1 VLIRQEDPSDAGQDD
16 EDEGE
21 FSPAVTL
28 AMGVLPGSAA
38 VVAGGVAARSRWNPV
53 GGLSLTTRQAIQVAV
68 AGTLAI
74 LAGRELSQAR
84 YYWAV
89 IAAFIAFSGT
99 ATRSETFIKATN
111 RVVGTLLGLG
121 AGIGLAHLTA
131 GHTYGI
137 LAVVVVSMTCGF
149 YLVSVSYAAMIFFVT
164 IMVSQLY
171 SELHEFSASLL
182 MLRLEETAIG
192 AAIGIAVALVV
203 LPTSTRDTVNSARS
217 SYYTALGEL
226 LRACAVRLER
236 GTADGPVRQGA
247 DTVREDADDAPDLG
261 ALIRMV
267 DHRLQQLALVARPL
281 TRTLMWANDP
291 RLVRHRLTLY
301 AAVTRQIRA
310 LALGPSRAPGLASA
324 PHLAAASR
332 ALSDAATALALSPT
346 PHSRPAPEVDRAL
359 RATDAALL
367 SHLPGPGTVIPQITR
382 PLLRLRQLLHELAV
396 QTPTDRPVAPTPSRV
411 VASGT
416 AVPRVGPTVD
426 RTHPRP

>member
-1 VLIRQEDPSDAGQDD
+1 
-16 EDEGE
+16 
-21 FSPAVTL
+21 
-28 AMGVLPGSAA
+28 
-38 VVAGGVAARSRWNPV
+38 
-53 GGLSLTTRQAIQVAV
+53 
-68 AGTLAI
+68 
-74 LAGRELSQAR
+74 
-84 YYWAV
+84 
-89 IAAFIAFSGT
+89 
-99 ATRSETFIKATN
+99 
-111 RVVGTLLGLG
+111 
-121 AGIGLAHLTA
+121 
-131 GHTYGI
+131 
-137 LAVVVVSMTCGF
+137 
-149 YLVSVSYAAMIFFVT
+149 
-164 IMVSQLY
+164 
-171 SELHEFSASLL
+171 
-182 MLRLEETAIG
+182 
-192 AAIGIAVALVV
+192 
-203 LPTSTRDTVNSARS
+203 
-217 SYYTALGEL
+217 
-226 LRACAVRLER
+226 
-236 GTADGPVRQGA
+236 
-247 DTVREDADDAPDLG
+247 
-261 ALIRMV
+261 MV